1 VGFQWPPPTSQRRR
15 PDHPSCGRKAA
26 NRAYRRR
33 LRRILQLGH
42 DYNLAQEEA
51 LLTDKPF
58 ADANRARTVAIDFI
72 DKLTNAE
79 LVEKAEQMER
89 QGSAALAAVR

>member
-1 VGFQWPPPTSQRRR
+1 MAISHAVSIFLLAMLGGPKAFARNGVGFQWPHRLPSGADQTTRR
-15 PDHPSCGRKAA
+15 AA
-26 NRAYRRR
+26 A
-33 LRRILQLGH
+33 
-42 DYNLAQEEA
+42 
-51 LLTDKPF
+51 KPF
-58 ADANRARTVAIDFI
+58 ADANRARTVALDFI